1 MAALSYSY
9 VVAVISPERRIQEE
23 IASALEGYPYAEALW
38 ALSDYPDARQM
49 AAIKDTQGCV
59 VLLDFSDPFRAKAI
73 AAELDRNYPMAVAVA
88 LLPGGQRELLEL
100 MQLGIREVVNLP
112 IARPDVVRA
121 VTRAGR
127 KLQRHSEEPAGGGHL
142 FAFVPAKPGTGA
154 TTMATHVSAAAARL
168 TNQRILLAD
177 FDLRLGMT
185 SFLLKLHNEHSI
197 LDALMSAGNLDL
209 TLWDR
214 LVGRRGMLDI
224 LGSAPAEFGR
234 DIPESGASQVLD
246 FAAQLYS
253 TLLIDLP
260 GDMRDYEL
268 EILQRSKEIFLVCTP
283 DIGALHMAKR
293 KADMLRSLDLAA
305 NASVIMNRAET
316 RVSLPVADIE
326 QVLQLPVRFTVG
338 TAEKE
343 INEATQR
350 GSAIEG
356 RSPVATQLENI
367 ARHLVP
373 GDAPAENQIAKRRFI
388 DFFSV
393 TTVRDKMNWKQ

>member
-1 MAALSYSY
+1 
-9 VVAVISPERRIQEE
+9 
-23 IASALEGYPYAEALW
+23 
-38 ALSDYPDARQM
+38 
-49 AAIKDTQGCV
+49 
-59 VLLDFSDPFRAKAI
+59 
-73 AAELDRNYPMAVAVA
+73 
-88 LLPGGQRELLEL
+88 
-100 MQLGIREVVNLP
+100 
-112 IARPDVVRA
+112 
-121 VTRAGR
+121 
-127 KLQRHSEEPAGGGHL
+127 
-142 FAFVPAKPGTGA
+142 
-154 TTMATHVSAAAARL
+154 
-168 TNQRILLAD
+168 
-177 FDLRLGMT
+177 
-185 SFLLKLHNEHSI
+185 
-197 LDALMSAGNLDL
+197 MSAGNLDL

>member
-1 MAALSYSY
+1 
-9 VVAVISPERRIQEE
+9 
-23 IASALEGYPYAEALW
+23 
-38 ALSDYPDARQM
+38 M

-142 FAFVPAKPGTGA
+142 FAFMPAKPGTGA